1 MSYLLLFFLA
11 VRVYCV
17 RFFLTNSTF
26 VGKATPPD
34 NSAGLTQ
41 NSLNN
46 RVTVQNF

>member
-26 VGKATPPD
+26 CGQIILAD
-34 NSAGLTQ
+34 NFKIVAKTAKYK
-41 NSLNN
+41 
-46 RVTVQNF
+46 